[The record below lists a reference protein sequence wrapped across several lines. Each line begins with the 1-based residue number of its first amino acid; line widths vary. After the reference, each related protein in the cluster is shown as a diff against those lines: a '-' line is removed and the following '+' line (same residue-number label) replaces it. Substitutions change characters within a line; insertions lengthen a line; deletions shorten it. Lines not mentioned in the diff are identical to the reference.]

1 MDTIYIVYARIYE
14 SEVLAWLE
22 EREIHIRRNSN
33 YKWLNFRK
41 NGKPAS
47 EITAEYDL
55 SPASIHN
62 WVRAYKHNGNVQVES
77 KLTLEQKE
85 IIDQNK
91 RIRQLEMEN
100 DILKQ
105 AALIMGRK

>member
-1 MDTIYIVYARIYE
+1 MTRRQRATY
-14 SEVLAWLE
+14 SEEFKLQMVELY
-22 EREIHIRRNSN
+22 N
-33 YKWLNFRK
+33 
-41 NGKPAS
+41 NGKSAS
-47 EITAEYDL
+47 EITIEYDL
-55 SPASIHN
+55 SPSSIHN
-62 WVRAYKHNGNVQVES
+62 WVRQYKKNGTVQIEK

-85 IIDQNK
+85 IIAKDK

>member
-1 MDTIYIVYARIYE
+1 MT
-14 SEVLAWLE
+14 
-22 EREIHIRRNSN
+22 RRNRTTYSKEFKLQMVELYN
-33 YKWLNFRK
+33 S
-41 NGKPAS
+41 GKSAS

-62 WVRAYKHNGNVQVES
+62 WVRAYKRSGSVQVES

-85 IIDQNK
+85 IIEKNK
-91 RIRQLEMEN
+91 RILQLEMEN

>member
-1 MDTIYIVYARIYE
+1 MT
-14 SEVLAWLE
+14 
-22 EREIHIRRNSN
+22 RRTRNTYSKEFKLQMVEL
-33 YKWLNFRK
+33 YK